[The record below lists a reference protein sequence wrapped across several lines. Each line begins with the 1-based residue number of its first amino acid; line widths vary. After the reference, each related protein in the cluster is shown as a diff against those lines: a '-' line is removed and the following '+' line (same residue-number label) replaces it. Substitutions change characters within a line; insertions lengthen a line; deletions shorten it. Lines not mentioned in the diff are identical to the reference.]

1 MRHRARVCAVAC
13 LVASVTAQSVAQSP
27 TPASFEAVSIKP
39 QTGDTALPGGPSSP
53 DRFEDPDTDLL
64 FLVRY
69 AYELFEYQIVGGPGW
84 VRSKRWQISAKAPG
98 PAQGPAM
105 RALVRQMLVD
115 RFALKAHT
123 ETRQL
128 PVYNLVLARGDQQLG
143 PNIKPSTMDC
153 MPFLTGQRPMS
164 ESPRE
169 KESGM
174 AACSVGGS
182 LSKEGLL
189 TPRLNGQPLAGLVR
203 NLEASLQRRVVDRTG
218 LHGNFDITLGY
229 VDDNLLAQSSLRAA
243 APASSEGPSLMTALQ
258 EQLGMKLESARGPVE
273 VLVIDSVKEP
283 TTN

>member
-1 MRHRARVCAVAC
+1 MRLIAYISAVASI
-13 LVASVTAQSVAQSP
+13 VAITGAQLLAQGPPTA
-27 TPASFEAVSIKP
+27 FEAVSIKP
-39 QTGDTALPGGPSSP
+39 LTGDAPLVSGPSSP
-53 DRFEDPDTDLL
+53 DRFEDPDTDLT
-64 FLVRY
+64 FLIRY
-69 AYELFEYQIVGGPGW
+69 AHDLFEYQVVGGPGW
-84 VRSKRWQISAKAPG
+84 VRSKRWQISAKAPA
-98 PAQGPAM
+98 PARGPAM

-123 ETRQL
+123 ETREL
-128 PVYNLVLARGDQQLG
+128 PVYNLVMARGDRQLG
-143 PNIKPSTMDC
+143 PGIKPSIVDC

-182 LSKEGLL
+182 ISKEGLL
-189 TPRLNGQPLAGLVR
+189 TPRLNGQPLSSLVR

-218 LHGNFDITLGY
+218 LKGNYDITFGY

-243 APASSEGPSLMTALQ
+243 APAASEGPSLMTALQ

-273 VLVIDSVKEP
+273 VLVIDSVREP